1 MHRSILSNVV
11 IDCEDLEA
19 GVNFW
24 SQALGVKVSGSEGDD
39 YVELERVPGIK
50 LDIGVQRVPERKT
63 AKSRVHLDIRSDNV
77 EAEVQRLEALGARR
91 QAYIETWW
99 VMETP
104 VATNFASFVAQPKIC
119 PPRPIVGNNRSGRV
133 TNQAE
138 AKVP

>member
-24 SQALGVKVSGSEGDD
+24 SQALGVKVSGSEGDT

-50 LDIGVQRVPERKT
+50 LDIGIQRVPERKT
-63 AKSRVHLDIRSDNV
+63 AKSRVHLDIRSDDV

-99 VMETP
+99 VMEDPCGNEFCVIRGSTE
-104 VATNFASFVAQPKIC
+104 NM
-119 PPRPIVGNNRSGRV
+119 PP
-133 TNQAE
+133 E
-138 AKVP
+138 ANSWQ